1 MKYFVYSLALL
12 LICYFLTGIH
22 QIRPEEQA
30 VVRRFGRVVAKPG
43 PGLWIGLPWG
53 IDRVDRVPIATVRR
67 IVVGYQPDGEEN
79 PALPVGQLLTGDQN
93 LINVQLNIDYVLSD
107 DSSALEDFVMNRD
120 RIDGVIVREAETALI
135 EWAAGRTV
143 DEVLLVGNTEIP
155 GWVVQRTQ
163 ERIRAQRLGVRLQQA
178 SVAYL
183 APLDEV
189 RSAFDEVNRAQT
201 NIHTQEFRARQD
213 ADQREREALAE
224 AYRLDQ
230 QAKAYVEGKHRI
242 ARAEAEAF
250 QKRSE
255 KYRELRSRN
264 PNVLTAMWWDA
275 MSQVFLSMKSRGRID
290 VLDAYLGP
298 DGLDITQFIPA
309 PGRKK

>member
-1 MKYFVYSLALL
+1 MKYVRYGLLFLLA
-12 LICYFLTGIH
+12 CYLLTGIY

-30 VVRRFGRVVAKPG
+30 VVRRFGKVVAKPG

-67 IVVGYQPDGEEN
+67 LVVGYQPDAEDN

-107 DSSALEDFVMNRD
+107 ESTALEDFVMNRD

-135 EWAAGRTV
+135 EWASGRTV
-143 DEVLLVGNTEIP
+143 DEVLLIGNTEIP
-155 GWVVQRTQ
+155 SWVLQRTQ
-163 ERIRAQRLGVRLQQA
+163 ERIQPQRLGVRLQQA

-189 RSAFDEVNRAQT
+189 RNAFDEVNRAQT
-201 NIHTQEFRARQD
+201 NILTQEFRARQD

-230 QAKAYVEGKHRI
+230 QGKAYSEGKRRL
-242 ARAEAEAF
+242 AQAEADAF
-250 QKRSE
+250 RQRTE
-255 KYRELRSRN
+255 KYHELRAKN
-264 PNVLTAMWWDA
+264 PNILTAMWWDA
-275 MSQVFLSMKSRGRID
+275 MSQTLLAMKSRGRVD

-298 DGLDITQFIPA
+298 DGLDIMQIVSPQ
-309 PGRKK
+309 PRKK